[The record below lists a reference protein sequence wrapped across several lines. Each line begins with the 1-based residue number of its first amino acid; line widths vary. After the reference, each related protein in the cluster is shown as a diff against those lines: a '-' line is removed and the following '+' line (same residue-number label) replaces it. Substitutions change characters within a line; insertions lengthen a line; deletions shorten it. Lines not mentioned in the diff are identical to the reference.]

1 QSQPYQMSLI
11 IIKQGASNLIA
22 LQTKLA
28 RLRLIIS
35 IIDEFKNGGCLKM
48 GVKNNF
54 SQAVSELIG
63 ISRNTEPEETEQ
75 PEEIMMTEASDE
87 EDKDQNEILEAEEED
102 ENEVKQPTVMKVSAP
117 ASSNG
122 ANPKERIMAML
133 AQQQAQQQVQPQAET
148 QPQPQVQVQPSQ
160 QIQQPQTQRLQPE
173 QPGEAPGLTTIAK
186 GTVIIGEI
194 NADGDVELLGSVK
207 GKVASRGDIRANG
220 KVIGDLIG
228 KDIELVACAVQGNIT
243 ASGLVTVDG
252 DSVVI
257 GDVKSENFCLDGKI
271 KGNVSVEKEAK
282 FQPKAILAGNVTTA
296 SIAMSQGAKIQ
307 GEVNIPLSEKE
318 TDMSFDVDII
328 I

>member
-1 QSQPYQMSLI
+1 
-11 IIKQGASNLIA
+11 
-22 LQTKLA
+22 
-28 RLRLIIS
+28 
-35 IIDEFKNGGCLKM
+35 M

-54 SQAVSELIG
+54 SQAMSELIG
-63 ISRNTEPEETEQ
+63 ISRTAEPESNQDVKEEQ
-75 PEEIMMTEASDE
+75 AEEILETEASADGMQ
-87 EDKDQNEILEAEEED
+87 DQNQIQDAED
-102 ENEVKQPTVMKVSAP
+102 DNEVKQSTVMKVSAP
-117 ASSNG
+117 ASSNSV
-122 ANPKERIMAML
+122 NPKERIMAML
-133 AQQQAQQQVQPQAET
+133 AQQQAQQQVQAQPQEQVQPQT
-148 QPQPQVQVQPSQ
+148 QPQEQVRPQVLVQPSQ
-160 QIQQPQTQRLQPE
+160 QIQQPQTQRLQP
-173 QPGEAPGLTTIAK
+173 GEVPGLTTIAK

-207 GKVASRGDIRANG
+207 GKVSSQGDIRANG

-228 KDIELVACAVQGNIT
+228 RDIELVACAVQGNIV

-257 GDVKSENFCLDGKI
+257 GDVKGENFCLDGKI
-271 KGNVSVEKEAK
+271 KGNVSIEKEAK

>member
-1 QSQPYQMSLI
+1 
-11 IIKQGASNLIA
+11 
-22 LQTKLA
+22 
-28 RLRLIIS
+28 
-35 IIDEFKNGGCLKM
+35 M

-54 SQAVSELIG
+54 SQAMSELIG
-63 ISRNTEPEETEQ
+63 ISRTAEPESNQDVKEEQAETILETETSDDEMKGENQ
-75 PEEIMMTEASDE
+75 LQEPVAYDE
-87 EDKDQNEILEAEEED
+87 E
-102 ENEVKQPTVMKVSAP
+102 KQSTVMKVSAP
-117 ASSNG
+117 ASSN
-122 ANPKERIMAML
+122 AVNPKERIMAML
-133 AQQQAQQQVQPQAET
+133 AQQQAQQQVQPQE
-148 QPQPQVQVQPSQ
+148 QPQEPVQPQVQAQPSQ
-160 QIQQPQTQRLQPE
+160 PIQQPQTQRLQP
-173 QPGEAPGLTTIAK
+173 GEVPGLTTIAK

-194 NADGDVELLGSVK
+194 NAEGDVELLGSVK
-207 GKVASRGDIRANG
+207 GKVASQGDIRANG

-228 KDIELVACAVQGNIT
+228 KDIELVACAVQGNII

-257 GDVKSENFCLDGKI
+257 GDVKGENFCLDGKI